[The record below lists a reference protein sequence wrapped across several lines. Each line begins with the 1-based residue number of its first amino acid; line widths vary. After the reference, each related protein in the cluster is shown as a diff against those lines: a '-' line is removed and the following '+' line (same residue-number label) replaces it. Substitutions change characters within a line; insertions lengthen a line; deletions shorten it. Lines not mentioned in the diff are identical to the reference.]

1 MVSCSACW
9 MDECR
14 YDVAVSGTM
23 NETSTPLR
31 ELPRDQQYDEA
42 KRRLDD
48 LAAWFGDLWVKSG
61 ETPLHNLSEGTK
73 ATATYAEQNEA
84 CIRRTLHCG

>member
-1 MVSCSACW
+1 
-9 MDECR
+9 
-14 YDVAVSGTM
+14 M

-61 ETPLHNLSEGTK
+61 ETPLHNLAEGNK
-73 ATATYAEQNEA
+73 AGATYLEQNEA
-84 CIRRTLHCG
+84 IARRAIAMT